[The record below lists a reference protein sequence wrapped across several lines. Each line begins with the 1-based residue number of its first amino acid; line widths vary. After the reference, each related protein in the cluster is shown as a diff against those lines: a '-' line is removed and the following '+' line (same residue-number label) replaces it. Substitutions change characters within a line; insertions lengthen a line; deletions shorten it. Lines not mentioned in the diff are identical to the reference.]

1 MHTPIFSQHG
11 LFPKISLISQQAH
24 YSPENNCFITEMGK
38 ITVEHLGKPDDSVI
52 EERIREIIREQ
63 EHGED
68 FDDDCPLCQE
78 MSKGPYTITYF
89 EPGWDEQE
97 NEEY

>member
-1 MHTPIFSQHG
+1 MQTK
-11 LFPKISLISQQAH
+11 KILGFKTY
-24 YSPENNCFITEMGK
+24 YSPEDNCFITEMGK

-63 EHGED
+63 GHGED

>member
-1 MHTPIFSQHG
+1 MRNEETK
-11 LFPKISLISQQAH
+11 KISGFKT
-24 YSPENNCFITEMGK
+24 YYCPEDNCIITEMGK
-38 ITVEHLGKPDDSVI
+38 ITVEHLGNPSDAVI

-68 FDDDCPLCQE
+68 FDANCPCCQE